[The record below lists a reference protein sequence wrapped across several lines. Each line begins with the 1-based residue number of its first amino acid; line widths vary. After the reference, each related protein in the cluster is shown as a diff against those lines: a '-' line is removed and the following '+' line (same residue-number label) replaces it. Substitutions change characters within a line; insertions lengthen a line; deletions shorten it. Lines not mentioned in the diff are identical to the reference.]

1 LSLQTVARRYATA
14 LADVAIERREEREV
28 QNELDQWATMIESN
42 PQLKEVFAN
51 PTIVHDHKRKV
62 LEDLLARTRVRDTT
76 ASFLRVL
83 LKNQRLAQLRDIVE
97 RFRYV
102 LDERAGV
109 LAGSVTTARPIPEEL
124 KKTLHETLSAATGRT
139 VRLSFSTD
147 EKIIGG
153 MVARIGSTVFD
164 GSVESHLERLAEGLA
179 GRH

>member
-1 LSLQTVARRYATA
+1 MSLQTVARRYATA
-14 LADVAIERREEREV
+14 LADVAIDRREERQV
-28 QNELDQWATMIESN
+28 QSELDQWAEMIESN
-42 PQLKEVFAN
+42 PRLKEVFAN
-51 PTIVHDHKRKV
+51 PTIVHDHKRKL
-62 LEDLLARTRVRDTT
+62 LEDLVARTRVRDTT

-83 LKNQRLAQLRDIVE
+83 LKNQRLAQLRDIAA
-97 RFRYV
+97 RFGFV

-124 KKTLHETLSAATGRT
+124 KKTLHETLSAATGHT
-139 VRLSFSTD
+139 VRLSFTTD

-179 GRH
+179 GQH

>member
-1 LSLQTVARRYATA
+1 MSLQTVARRYATA
-14 LADVAIERREEREV
+14 LADVAIERREERVV
-28 QNELDQWATMIESN
+28 QDELDHWAAIIESS

-62 LEDLLARTRVRDTT
+62 LEDLIARTRVRDTT

-83 LKNQRLAQLRDIVE
+83 LKNQRIPQLRDIAT
-97 RFRYV
+97 RYGQV

-109 LAGSVTTARPIPEEL
+109 LAGNVTTARPIPDEL

-139 VRLSFSTD
+139 VRLSFHTD
-147 EKIIGG
+147 ENIIGG
-153 MVARIGSTVFD
+153 LVARIGSTVFD
-164 GSVESHLERLAEGLA
+164 GSVQSHLERLAEGLA

>member
-1 LSLQTVARRYATA
+1 MSLQTVARRYATA
-14 LADVAIERREEREV
+14 LADVAIERREEKQV
-28 QNELDQWATMIESN
+28 QSELDQWAAMLESN

-83 LKNQRLAQLRDIVE
+83 LKNQRLAQLRDIAV
-97 RFRYV
+97 RFNQV
-102 LDERAGV
+102 LDDRAGV

-139 VRLSFSTD
+139 VRLSFTTD
-147 EKIIGG
+147 ETIIGG